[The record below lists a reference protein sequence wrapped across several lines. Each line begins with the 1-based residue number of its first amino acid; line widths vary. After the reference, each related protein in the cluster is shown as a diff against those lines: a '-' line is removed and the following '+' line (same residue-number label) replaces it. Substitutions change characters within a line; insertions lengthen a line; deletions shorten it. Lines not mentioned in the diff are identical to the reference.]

1 VSESR
6 SAWTEAGPQDL
17 GGGVH
22 RIALPLPNDGLRAV
36 NVYAL
41 QTGDGLVLI
50 DGGWALAESEQ
61 RLVASLGQLGFSL
74 SDIKTFLVTHMH
86 RDHYTQ
92 AVAVRRKVGSR
103 VSLGIGEQANL
114 QATRELS
121 LQKDYRPDRFAHLVR
136 TGATALLARMHA
148 AGGLGTPG
156 PAQDWEPPDTWLQDG
171 AEVLAGDRRLKVI
184 ATPGHTQGHVVF
196 YDAEAGLLFAGD
208 HVLPQITPSVGL
220 EAAPAPF
227 PLRDYLGSLRLM
239 FQLPDALLLPA
250 HGPVATSVHR
260 RVTEL
265 LAHHQN
271 RLTASAAAVAAGAD
285 TAYDAALALPWT
297 RHDRAFGELDPE
309 NQLLAVAETAAHLD
323 VLVLQRRLSSST
335 TADGVELYR
344 QDEAGLAGLTRVR

>member
-1 VSESR
+1 MSDSR

-36 NVYAL
+36 NVYAV
-41 QTGDGLVLI
+41 QAEDGLVLI

-61 RLVASLGQLGFSL
+61 RLVSSLAELGFGL
-74 SDIKTFLVTHMH
+74 GDITTFLVTHLH

-92 AVAVRRKVGSR
+92 AVAVRRKVGSH

-114 QATRELS
+114 QVAMRLS
-121 LQKDYRPDRFAHLVR
+121 RQPLRPDRMSHLRR
-136 TGATALLARMHA
+136 TGATELLARLQ
-148 AGGLGTPG
+148 GGGIGLPG
-156 PAQDWEPPDTWLQDG
+156 PARDWELPDSWLHDG
-171 AEVLAGDRRLKVI
+171 GQVQVGNRCLRVI

-196 YDAEAGLLFAGD
+196 HDAEAGLLFAGD

-227 PLRDYLGSLRLM
+227 PLRDYLDSLRLM
-239 FQLPDALLLPA
+239 FELPDAVLLPA
-250 HGPVATSVHR
+250 HGPVTTSVHR

-265 LAHHQN
+265 LAHHEN
-271 RLTASAAAVAAGAD
+271 RLAASAAVVATGAA
-285 TAYDAALALPWT
+285 TAYQVALALPWT
-297 RHDRAFGELDPE
+297 RHEKAFADLDQD

-323 VLVLQRRLSSST
+323 VLVLQRRLGSGT
-335 TADGVELYR
+335 DPDGIEYYR
-344 QDEAGLAGLTRVR
+344 TV

>member
-17 GGGVH
+17 TGGVH
-22 RIALPLPNDGLRAV
+22 RIALPLPNDGLKAV

-41 QTGDGLVLI
+41 ETGAGLVLI

-61 RLVASLGQLGFSL
+61 RLVSSLDQLGFGL
-74 SDIKTFLVTHMH
+74 SDITDFLVTHMH

-103 VSLGIGEQANL
+103 VSLGIGEQPNL
-114 QATRELS
+114 LITRELS
-121 LQKDYRPDRFAHLVR
+121 RQEYRPDRFAHLLR
-136 TGATALLARMHA
+136 TGATALLARMEV
-148 AGGLGTPG
+148 AGGLGMPG
-156 PAQDWEPPDTWLQDG
+156 PVEDWELPDTWLHDG
-171 AEVLAGDRRLKVI
+171 AQVLAGDRQLRVI

-196 YDAEAGLLFAGD
+196 HDADAGLLFAGD

-227 PLRDYLGSLRLM
+227 PLRDYLDSLRLM
-239 FQLPDALLLPA
+239 FRLPDAMLLPA
-250 HGPVATSVHR
+250 HGPVTGSVHQ

-265 LAHHQN
+265 LTHHEN
-271 RLTASAAAVAAGAD
+271 RLAASAATVTAGAE

-297 RHDRAFGELDPE
+297 RHEKAFADLDPE

-323 VLVLQRRLSSST
+323 VLVLQQRLASST
-335 TADGVELYR
+335 SPDGIELYS
-344 QDEAGLAGLTRVR
+344 EAAAASGLRPAR

>member
-1 VSESR
+1 M
-6 SAWTEAGPQDL
+6 
-17 GGGVH
+17 H

-41 QTGDGLVLI
+41 EAGAGLVLI

-61 RLVASLGQLGFSL
+61 RLVSSLDRIGFGL
-74 SDIKTFLVTHMH
+74 SDIATFLVTHMH

-114 QATRELS
+114 RATRELS
-121 LQKDYRPDRFAHLVR
+121 LQREYRPGRFPHLRR
-136 TGATALLARMHA
+136 TGATALLAKLEA
-148 AGGLGTPG
+148 AGDLGRAG
-156 PAQDWEPPDTWLQDG
+156 PAQDWEPPDSWLRDG
-171 AEVLAGDRRLKVI
+171 VEVPAGDRRLKVI

-196 YDAEAGLLFAGD
+196 HDAEAGLLFAGD

-227 PLRDYLGSLRLM
+227 PLRDYLDSLRLM
-239 FQLPDALLLPA
+239 FTLPDAMLLPA
-250 HGPVATSVHR
+250 HGPVTTSVHQ

-265 LAHHQN
+265 LAHHEN
-271 RLTASAAAVAAGAD
+271 RLAASAAAVAAGAD

-297 RHDRAFGELDPE
+297 RHNKAFSELDPE
-309 NQLLAVAETAAHLD
+309 NQLLAVTETAAHLD
-323 VLVLQRRLSSST
+323 VLVLQRRLSSSISP
-335 TADGVELYR
+335 DGIEFYR
-344 QDEAGLAGLTRVR
+344 QD

>member
-1 VSESR
+1 M
-6 SAWTEAGPQDL
+6 
-17 GGGVH
+17 H

-41 QTGDGLVLI
+41 EAGDGLVLI
-50 DGGWALAESEQ
+50 DGGWALAESERQ
-61 RLVASLGQLGFSL
+61 LVSSLDRLGFGL
-74 SDIKTFLVTHMH
+74 SDIATFLVTHMH

-114 QATRELS
+114 RATRELT
-121 LQKDYRPDRFAHLVR
+121 LQPEYRPGRFAHLRR
-136 TGATALLARMHA
+136 TGAIALLARMET
-148 AGGLGTPG
+148 GGDIGRPG
-156 PAQDWEPPDTWLQDG
+156 PAHDWEPPDTWLKDG
-171 AEVLAGDRRLKVI
+171 VEVMAGDRRLQVI

-227 PLRDYLGSLRLM
+227 PLRDYLDSLRLM
-239 FQLPDALLLPA
+239 FRLPDALLLPA
-250 HGPVATSVHR
+250 HGPVTASVHQ

-265 LAHHQN
+265 LAHHEN
-271 RLTASAAAVAAGAD
+271 RLAASGAAVAAGAS
-285 TAYDAALALPWT
+285 TAYDTAMALPWT
-297 RHDRAFGELDPE
+297 RHEKAFSELDPE
-309 NQLLAVAETAAHLD
+309 NQLLAVTETAAHLD

-335 TADGVELYR
+335 SPDGIELYR
-344 QDEAGLAGLTRVR
+344 QA

>member
-1 VSESR
+1 MSQSR

-41 QTGDGLVLI
+41 EAGAGLVLI

-61 RLVASLGQLGFSL
+61 RLVSSLDRIGFGL
-74 SDIKTFLVTHMH
+74 SDIATFLVTHMH

-114 QATRELS
+114 LATRELS
-121 LQKDYRPDRFAHLVR
+121 LQREYRPGRFPHLLR
-136 TGATALLARMHA
+136 TGATALLVKLEA
-148 AGGLGTPG
+148 AGDIGRPG
-156 PAQDWEPPDTWLQDG
+156 PAQDWEPPDSWLRDG
-171 AEVLAGDRRLKVI
+171 VEVPAGDRRLQVI

-196 YDAEAGLLFAGD
+196 HDAEAGLLFAGD

-239 FQLPDALLLPA
+239 FTLPDAMLLPA
-250 HGPVATSVHR
+250 HGPVTTSVHQ

-265 LAHHQN
+265 LAHHEN
-271 RLTASAAAVAAGAD
+271 RLAASAAAVAAGAD
-285 TAYDAALALPWT
+285 TAFDAALALPWT
-297 RHDRAFGELDPE
+297 RHNKAFSELDPE
-309 NQLLAVAETAAHLD
+309 NQLLAVTETAAHLD

-335 TADGVELYR
+335 SPDGIEFYR
-344 QDEAGLAGLTRVR
+344 QD

>member
-1 VSESR
+1 M
-6 SAWTEAGPQDL
+6 
-17 GGGVH
+17 H

-41 QTGDGLVLI
+41 EAGAGLVLI

-61 RLVASLGQLGFSL
+61 RLVSSLDRIGFGL
-74 SDIKTFLVTHMH
+74 SDIATFLVTHMH

-114 QATRELS
+114 LATRELS
-121 LQKDYRPDRFAHLVR
+121 LQREYRPGRFPHLLR
-136 TGATALLARMHA
+136 TGATALLVKLEA
-148 AGGLGTPG
+148 AGDIGRPG
-156 PAQDWEPPDTWLQDG
+156 PAQDWEPPDSWLRDG
-171 AEVLAGDRRLKVI
+171 VEVPAGDRRLQVI

-196 YDAEAGLLFAGD
+196 HDAEAGLLFAGD

-239 FQLPDALLLPA
+239 FTLPDAMLLPA
-250 HGPVATSVHR
+250 HGPVTTSVHQ

-265 LAHHQN
+265 LAHHEN
-271 RLTASAAAVAAGAD
+271 RLAASAAAVAAGAD
-285 TAYDAALALPWT
+285 TAFDAALALPWT
-297 RHDRAFGELDPE
+297 RHNKAFSELDPE
-309 NQLLAVAETAAHLD
+309 NQLLAVTETAAHLD

-335 TADGVELYR
+335 SPDGIEFYR
-344 QDEAGLAGLTRVR
+344 QD

>member
-1 VSESR
+1 MSESR

-41 QTGDGLVLI
+41 QAGAGLVLI

-61 RLVASLGQLGFSL
+61 RLVSSLDQLGFGL
-74 SDIKTFLVTHMH
+74 SDITSFLVTHMH

-114 QATRELS
+114 RATRELA
-121 LQKDYRPDRFAHLVR
+121 LRREHRPDGLAHLRR
-136 TGATALLARMHA
+136 TGAAALLAGLEA
-148 AGGLGTPG
+148 AGGIGRPG
-156 PAQDWEPPDTWLQDG
+156 PAQDWELPDTWLSDG

-227 PLRDYLGSLRLM
+227 PLRDYLASLRLM
-239 FQLPDALLLPA
+239 FGLPDALLLPA
-250 HGPVATSVHR
+250 HGPVATSVHQ

-265 LAHHQN
+265 LAHHEN
-271 RLTASAAAVAAGAD
+271 RLAASAAAVAAGAG
-285 TAYDAALALPWT
+285 TAYEAALALPWT
-297 RHDRAFGELDPE
+297 RRDRAFSELDPE
-309 NQLLAVAETAAHLD
+309 NQLLAVTETAAHLD

-335 TADGVELYR
+335 SPDGIEYYR
-344 QDEAGLAGLTRVR
+344 QG

>member
-1 VSESR
+1 M
-6 SAWTEAGPQDL
+6 
-17 GGGVH
+17 H

-41 QTGDGLVLI
+41 LAGDGLVLI

-61 RLVASLGQLGFSL
+61 RLITSLNQLGFGL
-74 SDIKTFLVTHMH
+74 SDISTFLVTHMH

-114 QATRELS
+114 QATLELAR
-121 LQKDYRPDRFAHLVR
+121 QEYRPGRFAHLLR
-136 TGATALLARMHA
+136 TGATALLSRMEA
-148 AGGLGTPG
+148 TGGLGHTG
-156 PAQDWEPPDTWLQDG
+156 PAQDWELPDTWLRDG
-171 AEVLAGDRRLKVI
+171 AQVLAGDRLLQVI

-196 YDAEAGLLFAGD
+196 HDAEAGLLFAGD

-239 FQLPDALLLPA
+239 FGLPDAMLLPA
-250 HGPVATSVHR
+250 HGPVTTSVHQ

-265 LAHHQN
+265 LAHHEN
-271 RLTASAAAVAAGAD
+271 RLRASAATVTAGAS
-285 TAYDAALALPWT
+285 TAYEAAQALPWT
-297 RHDRAFGELDPE
+297 RHNKAFGELDPE

-323 VLVLQRRLSSST
+323 VLVLQSRLSSD
-335 TADGVELYR
+335 TAPDGIEYYR
-344 QDEAGLAGLTRVR
+344 QG

>member
-1 VSESR
+1 VSNSR
-6 SAWTEAGPQDL
+6 SAWTEPGPQEL

-41 QTGDGLVLI
+41 ESGAGLVLI

-61 RLVASLGQLGFSL
+61 QLVSSLDEIGFGLG
-74 SDIKTFLVTHMH
+74 DITAFLVTHMH

-103 VSLGIGEQANL
+103 VSLGIGEQASL
-114 QATRELS
+114 RVTMQLS
-121 LQKDYRPDRFAHLVR
+121 RGDKLPHRFPHLLR
-136 TGATALLARMHA
+136 TGATDLLEKLEL
-148 AGGLGTPG
+148 AGGVVLPG
-156 PAQDWEPPDTWLQDG
+156 PPEDWELPDSWLHG
-171 AEVLAGDRRLKVI
+171 GTEVPAGERRLQVI

-196 YDAEAGLLFAGD
+196 HDPDAGLLFAGD

-227 PLRDYLGSLRLM
+227 PLRDYLDSLRLM
-239 FQLPDALLLPA
+239 FTLPDAMLLPA
-250 HGPVATSVHR
+250 HGPVATSVHQ

-265 LAHHQN
+265 LAHHDH
-271 RLTASAAAVAAGAD
+271 RLAASAARVAAGAG
-285 TAYDAALALPWT
+285 TAYEVALALPWT
-297 RHDRAFGELDPE
+297 RHDKAFGDLDPQ

-323 VLVLQRRLSSST
+323 VLVLQRRLASSMA
-335 TADGVELYR
+335 ADGIEYNR
-344 QDEAGLAGLTRVR
+344 PA